1 MEIRGKVEAEPVG
14 DVTAALGEGP
24 YWVPDEDRLLWVDIP
39 EGQVHRTD
47 VASGVTESIKVEP
60 EGRPGEHGQ
69 GNTVSAAFPVAG
81 GGILVAGRREL
92 TLRFDAEDAKDGED
106 GEPRPSRV
114 VAEVPPADGVRF
126 NDGAV
131 DPAGRV
137 WIGSM
142 HTGET
147 EPLGELY
154 RLDGSVLTPVV
165 RKVTISNGLGW
176 NPEGSLMYYV
186 DSPSRKIDVFDYD
199 PATGEVSGRRL
210 FADLRYADGTP
221 DGLTVDAD
229 GCVWVAM
236 WGGAALRRFT
246 PAAKPDVMLP
256 VPVAR
261 PTSCAFGG
269 PDLSEL
275 YVTTASIGLSEEA
288 RAAQPLAGRLL
299 RLRPGPVGL
308 PSATASAMLPS
319 PPDDSALADA
329 PDESVLA
336 RIASLADFT
345 GSSTPGKPLDKPS
358 LGKPSPGKAER
369 PQGS

>member
-1 MEIRGKVEAEPVG
+1 MEVRGKVVAEPVG
-14 DVTAALGEGP
+14 DVTATLGEGP
-24 YWVPDEDRLLWVDIP
+24 YWVPGQDRLLWVDIF
-39 EGQVHRTD
+39 EGQLHSTD
-47 VASGVTESIKVEP
+47 VASGATDSVKLDTG
-60 EGRPGEHGQ
+60 GRSGPVGRGSTAVGSGQ
-69 GNTVSAAFPVAG
+69 AGTGTAGGGLGSAGRGNTLSAAFPVAG
-81 GGILVAGRREL
+81 GGILTAGGNRL
-92 TLRFDAEDAKDGED
+92 TLRFPAEGGEQ
-106 GEPRPSRV
+106 RPARL
-114 VAEVPPADGVRF
+114 VAEVPAREGVRF

-154 RLDGSVLTPVV
+154 RLDPGGVLTPVV
-165 RKVTISNGLGW
+165 RKVTVSNGLGW
-176 NPEGSLMYYV
+176 SPDGSRLYYV

-199 PATGEVSGRRL
+199 AATGEAFSRRA
-210 FADLRYADGTP
+210 FADLRYADGMP

-246 PAAKPDVMLP
+246 PAGKPDVMLP

-275 YVTTASIGLSEEA
+275 YVTTASIGLSDSA
-288 RAAQPLAGRLL
+288 RGAQPLAGRLL
-299 RLRPGPVGL
+299 RLRPGPFGL
-308 PSATASAMLPS
+308 PSATASALLPW
-319 PPDDSALADA
+319 L
-329 PDESVLA
+329 
-336 RIASLADFT
+336 
-345 GSSTPGKPLDKPS
+345 GSG
-358 LGKPSPGKAER
+358 
-369 PQGS
+369 